1 MLTDKLIVC
10 DRLDYSW
17 QPDDCAVLS
26 FRPRDLS
33 RHFADHPIL
42 LVGDS
47 ITQLMFESMWCL
59 LGQDLMAQ
67 NSNTRLSGGD
77 TNMWV
82 SQLVHRERTET
93 QPNVTVGYIRS
104 DYLVKL
110 DDFSL
115 IKPNEGEGYQIGVGS
130 NFPWVHAL
138 PRFKYIMINTVS
150 NTMILS

>member
-1 MLTDKLIVC
+1 M
-10 DRLDYSW
+10 
-17 QPDDCAVLS
+17 VLPFEARKFS
-26 FRPRDLS
+26 NHLS
-33 RHFADHPIL
+33 DNPLL

-59 LGQDLMAQ
+59 TGQDLSAQ
-67 NSNTRLSGGD
+67 NHDTHLSGGD
-77 TNMWV
+77 SGMWA
-82 SQLVHRERTET
+82 SQLVHKKRENEEDA
-93 QPNVTVGYIRS
+93 VTVAYIRS

-115 IKPNEGEGYQIGVGS
+115 IKPEEGEGYKIGVGS

-150 NTMILS
+150 

>member
-1 MLTDKLIVC
+1 MLISRFN
-10 DRLDYSW
+10 RLDYSW
-17 QPDDCAVLS
+17 QPDNCMVLPFEARKFS
-26 FRPRDLS
+26 SHLKQNPL
-33 RHFADHPIL
+33 L

-59 LGQDLMAQ
+59 TGQDLTAP
-67 NSNTRLSGGD
+67 NHDTHLSGGD
-77 TNMWV
+77 TKMWA
-82 SQLVHRERTET
+82 SQLVHRDLEYID
-93 QPNVTVGYIRS
+93 NDAITVAYIRS

-115 IKPNEGEGYQIGVGS
+115 IKPEEGEGYKIGVGS

-150 NTMILS
+150 